1 MKKIRFLMAITL
13 CALCASK
20 LNAQQDVTTLY
31 MEDPGFELCTTATA
45 NVATA
50 ANSKQHSHHK
60 TPTR

>member
-1 MKKIRFLMAITL
+1 MAITL

-50 ANSKQHSHHK
+50 ANCKQHSHHK